1 MALPLLLIPAAA
13 VAAGVGAKKGY
24 DGYKKS
30 SQADDLVANSSRKYN
45 EAKKKLDSAESN
57 ANSSLEMLGN
67 TELEIGKTIAEFSKL
82 ANSLLAQLDSR
93 TKNDLNLNIP
103 KHQLNKIEDY
113 SISAVSI
120 MGDLT
125 GAGAAGA
132 AAGFAA
138 YGGVMTLGAAST
150 GTKIAA
156 LTGVAKTN
164 ATLAALG
171 GGAKAA
177 GGLGM
182 VGGQIVLGATVAAP
196 VALVAGFAYSK
207 HAEKKLKNAN
217 KVEKASSDAIKQIWD
232 AIPKLRAISES
243 ADEVNEFI
251 AKLSEEFAEHFL
263 LLKNIDGLLGKIN
276 ESVIDGLTE
285 DALRLIENGYALAAI
300 MVDVILT
307 PFFQVKKEDG
317 EVVLNEDNNPIIEV
331 DDTGFSILN
340 KDGLDEA
347 LAYGAAQAEKFFEP
361 KP

>member
-1 MALPLLLIPAAA
+1 MALPLLLIPAAVA
-13 VAAGVGAKKGY
+13 AAGVGAKKGY

-30 SQADDLVANSSRKYN
+30 SQADDLVASSDREYN
-45 EAKKKLDSAESN
+45 EAKKKLDSAESS
-57 ANSSLEMLGN
+57 ANSSLEALGN
-67 TELEIGKTIAEFSKL
+67 TELEIGKAISEFAEL
-82 ANSLLAQLDSR
+82 AKSLLAQLDSR
-93 TKNDLNLNIP
+93 TSYDLNLNIP

-113 SISAVSI
+113 SVSAMSI

-132 AAGFAA
+132 VAGFAA

-182 VGGQIVLGATVAAP
+182 IGGQIVLGATVAAP

-217 KVEKASSDAIKQIWD
+217 EVKKASSDAIKLIWETV
-232 AIPKLRAISES
+232 PKLGAIRES
-243 ADEVNEFI
+243 ADKINEFI
-251 AKLSEEFAEHFL
+251 TKLNEELEEYFL
-263 LLKNIDGLLGKIN
+263 LLKNINGLLGKVN

-307 PFFQVKKEDG
+307 PFFLVKKEEDK
-317 EVVLNEDNNPIIEV
+317 VVLNEDNNPIIEV
-331 DDTGFSILN
+331 DDAGFSILN

-347 LAYGAAQAEKFFEP
+347 LAYGAVQAEKFL
-361 KP
+361 KAKQ